1 MTGAAEHV
9 LRVVNQPAD
18 GSQPSSVLIPFSEIE
33 PVAIKWAWRDRI
45 ALGKI
50 TGLAGRP
57 KIGKGLLYSRV
68 IADLT
73 RGQLPGDLD
82 GPRDAILLT
91 TEDDPGDTLTPRLM
105 AAKAEMHRVHL
116 FQMGT
121 RQRGLAVECESPA
134 EIAVRSREVGIEG
147 ERTVKFRRR
156 HCSQADRKSVV

>member
-1 MTGAAEHV
+1 MNGGAEHI
-9 LRVVNQPAD
+9 LRVVDQPANQSAS
-18 GSQPSSVLIPFSEIE
+18 GNGEASSVLTSFSEIK

-73 RGQLPGDLD
+73 RGNLDGDLD
-82 GPRDAILLT
+82 GPRDAILVT
-91 TEDDPGDTLTPRLM
+91 TEDDPGDTLTPRLI
-105 AAKAEMHRVHL
+105 AANADTKRVHL

-121 RQRGLAVECESPA
+121 RDEPVPFRIPQDADELRGPDHS
-134 EIAVRSREVGIEG
+134 
-147 ERTVKFRRR
+147 RRR
-156 HCSQADRKSVV
+156 